1 MGELDRK
8 LLKINFA
15 TLQILQYV
23 HDFESFSVAAERLNL
38 SQSTVS
44 YSIAQLRNIFRDPL
58 FERAGNGVV
67 PTRHCQVIVASI
79 SGLLAEFE
87 SLTREADFSPTL
99 AQGTV
104 VISCNHYERMIILPR
119 FIQKIRTEAPN
130 LRLKFMTSR
139 TVGEQ
144 QLKRGECHLV
154 IGLAEPKDDQIFKRK
169 IFSDRYLYVM
179 DPANPLA
186 RESLELEDLKEAN
199 HLVVRF
205 AGNWQPRYLDILRT
219 HGVHLNPVVELSDYG
234 NLESCLLGS
243 DLAACIPAQIA
254 ATLTPTLFKVESPV
268 FVPFDISLFWTVRTH
283 RSRLHNWIRQTLARS
298 ARQSE

>member
-44 YSIAQLRNIFRDPL
+44 YSIAQLRTIFRDPL
-58 FERAGNGVV
+58 FERTGNGVV
-67 PTRHCQVIVASI
+67 PTRHCEVIVASI

-87 SLTREADFSPTL
+87 SLTREVDFSPAL
-99 AQGTV
+99 AQGVV

-119 FIQKIRTEAPN
+119 FIQKIRSEAPN

-144 QLKRGECHLV
+144 QLKRGECHLL
-154 IGLAEPKDDQIFKRK
+154 IGIAEPKDDQIFKRK
-169 IFSDRYLYVM
+169 ISSDRYLYVM

-186 RESLELEDLKEAN
+186 RESLGLEDLKGAN

-205 AGNWQPRYLDILRT
+205 AGNWQPRYLDSLRM

-234 NLESCLLGS
+234 NLEACLLGS
-243 DLAACIPAQIA
+243 DLVACIPAQIA

-268 FVPFDISLFWTVRTH
+268 FVSFDISLFWTVRTH
-283 RSRLHNWIRQTLARS
+283 RSRLHNWMRQSLVQS
-298 ARQSE
+298 ARQSK